1 MVQESKKTKPNMN
14 KETKKESPAKK
25 AWHET
30 PFLLNILESH
40 NDIVCC
46 VDLDENYIISGR

>member
-1 MVQESKKTKPNMN
+1 MN